1 MAVYIGFKDKAIEFA
16 KQAVAEDQANNYEKA
31 LLLYQSS
38 LEYFRTYLKY
48 EKNEK
53 CREAVISKFKEYLD
67 RAEYLKGVNGN
78 DTGGNDS
85 GTAAATKVRKPG
97 QNKEE
102 DDNKEKEKLKAG
114 LTGAILTEKPN
125 VRWDDVAGLEGA
137 KEALKEAVILPV
149 KFPQFFTGEAWE
161 PCSPGDAGAQEHSLS
176 YFSDNGLADKVIP
189 PCITMRDFEKVLL
202 RARPTVGK
210 SDLEVFERFTAEF
223 GEEAIRDGGFKEKA
237 IEFGNQ
243 AVAEDKANNSEKALL
258 LYQSSLEYYRTYL
271 KYEKNEECREAVI
284 WKDDNKEEEK
294 LSAWLMGATLTE
306 KPNVRWDDVAG
317 LEGAK
322 EALKEAVILP
332 VKFPQ
337 FFTGKRKPWSGILLY
352 GPPGTGKSY
361 LAKAVATEA
370 DSTFFSISSQD
381 LVSKWL
387 GESEKLVSQLF
398 ALARENAPSIIFI
411 DEVDSLCSVRGDNE
425 SEAARRIKTQLMIEI
440 QGVGSNNNRVLVLG
454 ATNLPYS
461 LDQAIR
467 RRFDK
472 RIYIP
477 LPKETARGQM
487 FRIHLGDTPNTLTD
501 EDYCELGRRTEG
513 FSGSD
518 VSVAVTQVL
527 MQPIRLL
534 REATHFK
541 RVRGP
546 DGGLAWE
553 PCRPG
558 DAGAQEHS
566 LSYFSDNGLADKVIP
581 PCITMRDFE
590 KVLLRARPTVG
601 KSDLEVFERFTAEFG
616 EET

>member
-1 MAVYIGFKDKAIEFA
+1 MAIYIGFKEKAIEFA
-16 KQAVAEDQANNYEKA
+16 KQAVVEDEANNHDKA
-31 LLLYQSS
+31 LQLYLSS
-38 LEYFRTYLKY
+38 LDYFKTYLKY

-53 CREAVISKFKEYLD
+53 CREAVMAKFKEYLA
-67 RAEYLKGVNGN
+67 RAEYLKGVNGM

-85 GTAAATKVRKPG
+85 GTAAAQKVRKPG

-102 DDNKEKEKLKAG
+102 EDNKEKEKLKAG
-114 LTGAILTEKPN
+114 LTGAI
-125 VRWDDVAGLEGA
+125 
-137 KEALKEAVILPV
+137 
-149 KFPQFFTGEAWE
+149 
-161 PCSPGDAGAQEHSLS
+161 
-176 YFSDNGLADKVIP
+176 
-189 PCITMRDFEKVLL
+189 
-202 RARPTVGK
+202 
-210 SDLEVFERFTAEF
+210 
-223 GEEAIRDGGFKEKA
+223 
-237 IEFGNQ
+237 
-243 AVAEDKANNSEKALL
+243 
-258 LYQSSLEYYRTYL
+258 
-271 KYEKNEECREAVI
+271 
-284 WKDDNKEEEK
+284 
-294 LSAWLMGATLTE
+294 LTE

-398 ALARENAPSIIFI
+398 ALARESSPSIIFI
-411 DEVDSLCSVRGDNE
+411 DEVDSLCSARGDNE
-425 SEAARRIKTQLMIEI
+425 SEAARRIKTQLMIEM
-440 QGVGSNNNRVLVLG
+440 QGVGSNNSRVLVLG
-454 ATNLPYS
+454 ATNLPYN

-477 LPKETARGQM
+477 LPDESARAHM
-487 FRIHLGDTPNTLTD
+487 FRIHLGDTPNDLTD
-501 EDYCELGRRTEG
+501 ADYRELGRRTEG

-518 VSVAVTQVL
+518 VSVAVKDVL

-541 RVRGP
+541 KVRAP
-546 DGGLAWE
+546 DGGEGWE
-553 PCRPG
+553 PCSPG
-558 DAGAQEHS
+558 DPGAQELS
-566 LSYFSDNGLADKVIP
+566 LNYFAENNLADKVLP
-581 PCITMRDFE
+581 PRITMRDFE

-601 KSDLEVFERFTAEFG
+601 KSDLEVFERFTSEFG
-616 EET
+616 EEAV

>member
-1 MAVYIGFKDKAIEFA
+1 MAVYIGFKEKAIEFA
-16 KQAVAEDQANNYEKA
+16 KQAVEQDEANNYAKA
-31 LLLYQSS
+31 LDLYKTS
-38 LEYFRTYLKY
+38 LEYFKTYLKY

-53 CREAVISKFKEYLD
+53 CREAVVAKFKEYLS
-67 RAEYLKGVNGN
+67 RAEYLKGITDNN
-78 DTGGNDS
+78 DTAGNGS
-85 GTAAATKVRKPG
+85 GTASAQRVRKPG
-97 QNKEE
+97 QKEE

-149 KFPQFFTGEAWE
+149 KFPQFYA
-161 PCSPGDAGAQEHSLS
+161 
-176 YFSDNGLADKVIP
+176 
-189 PCITMRDFEKVLL
+189 
-202 RARPTVGK
+202 
-210 SDLEVFERFTAEF
+210 
-223 GEEAIRDGGFKEKA
+223 
-237 IEFGNQ
+237 
-243 AVAEDKANNSEKALL
+243 
-258 LYQSSLEYYRTYL
+258 
-271 KYEKNEECREAVI
+271 
-284 WKDDNKEEEK
+284 
-294 LSAWLMGATLTE
+294 
-306 KPNVRWDDVAG
+306 
-317 LEGAK
+317 
-322 EALKEAVILP
+322 
-332 VKFPQ
+332 
-337 FFTGKRKPWSGILLY
+337 GKRKPWSGILLY

-370 DSTFFSISSQD
+370 DSTFFSVSSQD

-440 QGVGSNNNRVLVLG
+440 QGVGTNNSRVLVLG
-454 ATNLPYS
+454 ATNLPYN

-477 LPKETARGQM
+477 LPDETARAHM

-501 EDYCELGRRTEG
+501 EDYRELGRRTEG

-518 VSVAVTQVL
+518 VSVAVKDVL

-541 RVRGP
+541 RVRTP
-546 DGGLAWE
+546 DGGEGWE
-553 PCRPG
+553 PCSPG
-558 DAGAQEHS
+558 DSGAQELS
-566 LSYFSDNGLADKVIP
+566 LNYFAENGLADKVLP
-581 PCITMRDFE
+581 PRITMRDFE
-590 KVLLRARPTVG
+590 KVLMRARPTVG
-601 KSDLEVFERFTAEFG
+601 KGDLEVFERFTSEFG
-616 EET
+616 EEAS